1 VRKLSTRALQQEND
15 TDPRHMDTDQSDSVQ
30 CRHDS
35 LVVDDWN
42 ATQLAIPRERQHYDD
57 EVATANPGGTAV
69 RTSPEGSLG
78 APNLR
83 LR

>member
-1 VRKLSTRALQQEND
+1 
-15 TDPRHMDTDQSDSVQ
+15 MDTDQSDSVQ
-30 CRHDS
+30 RRHGS

-69 RTSPEGSLG
+69 RISPEGGLG

-83 LR
+83 IWPCRVDVVKNDVNKGPLLLQ